1 MSTAIGFIETKGMV
15 GMVSATDSA
24 AKAAKVQIVK
34 RIEIGGGFVTT
45 VFSGDV
51 GSVNA
56 AVEAGVATLKAN
68 GGQLVASHV
77 IPRPQPGVVEE
88 FTR

>member
-1 MSTAIGFIETKGMV
+1 MSTAIGLIETKGMV
-15 GMVSATDSA
+15 GMVSATDAA
-24 AKAAKVQIVK
+24 AKAAKVQILK
-34 RIEIGGGFVTT
+34 RVEIGGGFVTT

-51 GSVNA
+51 GSVRA
-56 AVEAGVATLKAN
+56 AVDAGVETLKAC

-77 IPRPQPGVVEE
+77 IPRPQAGVIEE